1 VSAEVELRMLEE
13 SEMYSLCLLI
23 FKALHRLGMM
33 ENWSEKSTFL
43 GFVKYN
49 TFYVNTFLVF

>member
-1 VSAEVELRMLEE
+1 MLEE